1 MYGCDSIKAATA
13 VVAWSLFWTVV
24 LSSNTYALPIDYFGP
39 GLLNETYGS
48 TEAGVE
54 QRCGAVISGR
64 RTRHLTRGRCCPLV
78 PTKVKLEWPE
88 QRLAM
93 TLMLSDKEMTLL
105 DQLAETR
112 GMSKTALVR
121 QALRLYQ
128 SVTERLENGEKV
140 FVERPGSLEKTEL
153 MVL

>member
-1 MYGCDSIKAATA
+1 MAGEISFSLAL
-13 VVAWSLFWTVV
+13 VAIVHIINVQIQEL
-24 LSSNTYALPIDYFGP
+24 ALVD
-39 GLLNETYGS
+39 
-48 TEAGVE
+48 
-54 QRCGAVISGR
+54 R
-64 RTRHLTRGRCCPLV
+64 R
-78 PTKVKLEWPE
+78 
-88 QRLAM
+88 QM

-105 DQLAETR
+105 DQLSRSR

-140 FVERPGSLEKTEL
+140 FVEKPATKEKTEL